1 MISANLKIRCPICAD
16 GFEQSQRALFIKH
29 CVTAKHLD
37 NLYNGQE
44 IGEEVKLEEYNT
56 LRSVHDIEKGVNEY
70 LKSDKSGTRHLN
82 YKKLRIQVTR
92 ESRSGE
98 DTDKNDSSSQYS
110 QEQLNQVI
118 LNDENYGQS
127 ELPQSIGI
135 ENNLHGVYQHL
146 SPLGNDYSLL
156 EISSNHLDVIST
168 MPITSHIEEEVDAV
182 SISHSDSMFT
192 LLDSDSTDEESTHE
206 WDNYM
211 DSNKGRPGLDIQDDQ
226 ECLNK
231 SANSSSPW
239 FKFEE
244 RHTESDTNFP
254 EADMYDKNEWYPFPS
269 RTFAILYALATS
281 TSLAFSCKQLSAIWN
296 VLQQLLDVAIP
307 SISTLKRFREK
318 IPSPL
323 VIKSYVE
330 NGEKNYPFYHISL
343 TDLIRMEM
351 ANEQSA
357 LCLQESSQ
365 IVIKSNSTIP
375 ILSAELES
383 GVRIYKEVWTAQK
396 WERSPSLQCPLY
408 VHPNNI
414 KYWFGDVVK
423 FGEPYAT
430 NQTSAH
436 QNDECGIFCGQ
447 CDIIIGTTTIPHI
460 LYHKIQR
467 LQEGVFAIPY
477 NLEEWS
483 HQKPLLKPALNL
495 IHKYEICEEYPPQT
509 GFAVIVSKHHKA
521 GQSES
526 EYIIRSKE
534 LLSCHFQKFSVKE
547 LWQTLGSKHSVR
559 VVNLTLWQDGL
570 SGNRTKKWNPHEATL
585 LSFPGLTSSVK
596 AGKDYLRF
604 LSIARDSPGI
614 SLLKPIVNKITQLQR
629 RIVGY
634 DASRKQL
641 TIITGSLLIMKGD
654 NPAASDLAN
663 HSWKSDFPCRICF
676 YNKKS
681 PSNGT
686 EDPDPS
692 TISISRGA

>member
-1 MISANLKIRCPICAD
+1 MYKKSERNSNWKI
-16 GFEQSQRALFIKH
+16 
-29 CVTAKHLD
+29 
-37 NLYNGQE
+37 
-44 IGEEVKLEEYNT
+44 
-56 LRSVHDIEKGVNEY
+56 HDIEKGVNEY
-70 LKSDKSGTRHLN
+70 LKSDKSGIRHLN

-98 DTDKNDSSSQYS
+98 DTDKNDSSLQYS

-135 ENNLHGVYQHL
+135 ENNLQGIYQHL
-146 SPLGNDYSLL
+146 SPLGNDYSLP

-168 MPITSHIEEEVDAV
+168 MPITFHIKEEVDAV

-192 LLDSDSTDEESTHE
+192 LLHSDSTDEESTHE

-211 DSNKGRPGLDIQDDQ
+211 DSNEGRPGLDIQDDQ

-254 EADMYDKNEWYPFPS
+254 EANMHDKNEWYPFPS

-351 ANEQSA
+351 ANEESA

-396 WERSPSLQCPLY
+396 WERCPSLQCLLY

-430 NQTSAH
+430 N
-436 QNDECGIFCGQ
+436 
-447 CDIIIGTTTIPHI
+447 
-460 LYHKIQR
+460 
-467 LQEGVFAIPY
+467 
-477 NLEEWS
+477 
-483 HQKPLLKPALNL
+483 
-495 IHKYEICEEYPPQT
+495 
-509 GFAVIVSKHHKA
+509 
-521 GQSES
+521 
-526 EYIIRSKE
+526 
-534 LLSCHFQKFSVKE
+534 
-547 LWQTLGSKHSVR
+547 HS
-559 VVNLTLWQDGL
+559 
-570 SGNRTKKWNPHEATL
+570 
-585 LSFPGLTSSVK
+585 
-596 AGKDYLRF
+596 
-604 LSIARDSPGI
+604 
-614 SLLKPIVNKITQLQR
+614 
-629 RIVGY
+629 
-634 DASRKQL
+634 
-641 TIITGSLLIMKGD
+641 
-654 NPAASDLAN
+654 
-663 HSWKSDFPCRICF
+663 
-676 YNKKS
+676 
-681 PSNGT
+681 
-686 EDPDPS
+686 
-692 TISISRGA
+692 